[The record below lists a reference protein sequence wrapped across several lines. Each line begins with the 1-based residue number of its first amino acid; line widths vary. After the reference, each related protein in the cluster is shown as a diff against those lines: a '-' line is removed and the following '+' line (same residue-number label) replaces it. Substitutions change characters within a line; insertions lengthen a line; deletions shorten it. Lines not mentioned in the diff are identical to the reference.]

1 MKFKVNERCIGCG
14 LCTNT
19 CPEVFNMTD
28 EGVAEAVSEA
38 VSGDVKEQ
46 AMEALEAC
54 PVEAIE
60 KD

>member
-19 CPEVFNMTD
+19 CPEVFSMTD
-28 EGVAEAVSEA
+28 AGVAEAIAEA
-38 VSGDVKEQ
+38 VSGEVKDQ